1 MVKNHFLSGLTQRA
15 STGHHSPHLR
25 PVLTYNPWTKT
36 EPLFISHSLLA
47 RYMPGV
53 NTCEIPN
60 DFLGVAGLPRAFCY
74 VATLPPPLT
83 TSRGQYHPY
92 QERIRSLNSNLFE
105 NLIMFSKH

>member
-15 STGHHSPHLR
+15 PTGHQSLHLW
-25 PVLTYNPWTKT
+25 PVLTFNPWTKT
-36 EPLFISHSLLA
+36 ELLFISHSLLA

-60 DFLGVAGLPRAFCY
+60 GVARLPRAFCY